1 MTIKRCAVRSV
12 IYAECK
18 SLEDVIRE
26 SNLERIRK
34 RGIKINTKGGGMRGI
49 PYSRVREILTTGV
62 DFNWSKKEGFWR

>member
-12 IYAECK
+12 IYAGCE
-18 SLEDVIRE
+18 SLDDVIVE

-49 PYSRVREILTTGV
+49 PFDRVREILTTGV
-62 DFNWSKKEGFWR
+62 CFNWSTKEGFRR